1 MSTRTLAVFGVVLA
15 VVVAVI
21 ALLVTGGGGGI
32 NSDNDDGGD
41 VSVSKGPAA
50 PRDTNVADISRVE
63 VTSEEGE
70 VTFEAEMASDI
81 PQRVKGGSLA
91 WRWELYEEGQM
102 TWLVTAN
109 VDLEPNASLVAT
121 QRNYF
126 SGTVDDT
133 LPGSINIEGST
144 LRIQVQANKV
154 KGFPE
159 KFEWLLKTSLD
170 ASRTKENSAVA
181 EDLAPDSGYLQT
193 RP

>member
-21 ALLVTGGGGGI
+21 VLLLTGGGEGI

-41 VSVSKGPAA
+41 VTVSKGKAA

-63 VTSEEGE
+63 VTSDDGE
-70 VTFEAEMASDI
+70 VTFEAEMGADI
-81 PQRVKGGSLA
+81 PKRVKGGSLA

-109 VDLEPNASLVAT
+109 VDLGPTASVLAT
-121 QRNYF
+121 QTRYH
-126 SGTVDDT
+126 SSTIDDT
-133 LPGSINIEGST
+133 LPGSIEIDGST
-144 LRIQVQANKV
+144 LRIRVRANKV
-154 KGFPE
+154 KKFPE
-159 KFEWLLKTSLD
+159 AFDWLLKTSLD
-170 ASRTKENSAVA
+170 ASRTKANSAVA
-181 EDLAPDSGYLQT
+181 EDLAPNSGYLQT